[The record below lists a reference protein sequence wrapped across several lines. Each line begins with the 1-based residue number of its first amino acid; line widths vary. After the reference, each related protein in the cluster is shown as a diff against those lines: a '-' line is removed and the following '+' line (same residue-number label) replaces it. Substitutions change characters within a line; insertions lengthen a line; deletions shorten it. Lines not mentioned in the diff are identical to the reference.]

1 MEKKLVDM
9 KSLRLSI
16 MLCSFSFGILSF
28 MLPIYSKQI
37 GASAFAIGGL
47 FSIFSIVTLVI
58 RPVVGK
64 TIDKYGRKAFLIVGF
79 FFYAISM
86 LFFSYSVS
94 VMLLYVGRIFQAMG
108 SSFMWTS
115 AYTIAMDMSENE
127 EKGRTIGQVDGANAQ
142 GSLYG
147 ALMGFVLLYYL
158 PFTFMQH
165 WSILFKTYAVL
176 AILAGVIAL
185 KNIPETKNFKSREE
199 EHEIASSFSSEFFR
213 LMGIVFVGTV
223 ATSMLSPLLMVYLQD
238 RFTTDIGMLGLAF
251 IPAALVYAFLPSR
264 LGEVSDRVG
273 RRIPMIIGLV
283 GSGIVSISFVYISKI
298 ELLIIFWV
306 LESICIVIASPAET
320 AYVSEI
326 VGENI
331 LGYGYG
337 IYLLVGSL
345 GASIGPLLGG
355 WLYDSFGHSV
365 PFYLNGAILLL
376 DAVLVYILFKDDRK
390 KHIYYKK

>member
-1 MEKKLVDM
+1 MENKLGDM
-9 KSLRLSI
+9 KSLSLSI

-28 MLPIYSKQI
+28 LLPIYSKYI
-37 GASAFAIGGL
+37 GASALAIGGL
-47 FSIFSIVTLVI
+47 FSIFSIVMLVI
-58 RPVVGK
+58 RPIVGK
-64 TIDKYGRKAFLIVGF
+64 TIDRHGRKLFLGVGF
-79 FFYAISM
+79 FSYALSM
-86 LFFSYSVS
+86 FFFSYSTS

-115 AYTIAMDMSENE
+115 AYTIAMDMSESE
-127 EKGRTIGQVDGANAQ
+127 EKGRAIGQVDGANAQ

-147 ALMGFVLLYYL
+147 ALMGFVLLSYR
-158 PFTFMQH
+158 PFTFMQR

-185 KNIPETKNFKSREE
+185 KDIPETKNFKRREE
-199 EHEIASSFSSEFFR
+199 EYKIDSSFSSEFFR

-238 RFTTDIGMLGLAF
+238 RFTTDIGTLGLAF

-264 LGEVSDRVG
+264 LGQVSDKLG

-306 LESICIVIASPAET
+306 LESICIVMASPAET

-337 IYLLVGSL
+337 IYLFVGSL

-355 WLYDSFGHSV
+355 WLYDSFGYFV

-376 DAVLVYILFKDDRK
+376 DAVLVYILFKGDSK
-390 KHIYYKK
+390 

>member
-1 MEKKLVDM
+1 
-9 KSLRLSI
+9 

-28 MLPIYSKQI
+28 LLPIYSKYI
-37 GASAFAIGGL
+37 GASALAIGGL

-64 TIDKYGRKAFLIVGF
+64 TIDRHGRKSFLGVGF
-79 FFYAISM
+79 FSYALSM
-86 LFFSYSVS
+86 FFFSYSTS

-115 AYTIAMDMSENE
+115 AYTIAMDMSESE
-127 EKGRTIGQVDGANAQ
+127 EKGRAIGQVDGANAQ

-147 ALMGFVLLYYL
+147 ALMGFVLLSYR
-158 PFTFMQH
+158 PFTFMQR

-185 KNIPETKNFKSREE
+185 KDIPETKNFKRREE
-199 EHEIASSFSSEFFR
+199 EYKIDSSFSSEFFR

-238 RFTTDIGMLGLAF
+238 RFTTDIGTLGLAF

-264 LGEVSDRVG
+264 LGQVSDKLG

-306 LESICIVIASPAET
+306 LESICIVMASPAET

-337 IYLLVGSL
+337 IYLFVGSL

-355 WLYDSFGHSV
+355 WLYDSFGYFV

-376 DAVLVYILFKDDRK
+376 DAVLVYILFKGDSK
-390 KHIYYKK
+390 